1 VYESGTLN
9 FNPKTKQF
17 YIFTSMDIPEPSM
30 YVFAEAFTK
39 NIFLSTNK
47 VGVGIPCG
55 VATVNRE
62 GKFCEINIPS
72 LSVGLIGCESG
83 QFLNAD
89 VTNGIISFTPY
100 SKGRQL
106 ELIYK
111 QRRGRS
117 AAVLRRYAKEDALE
131 HREVEAAMSL
141 FYVQTSLEQCVKKKK
156 DMSELRR
163 EYIKL
168 KRESIE
174 KLKAKIATV

>member
-1 VYESGTLN
+1 MYESGALN

-17 YIFTSMDIPEPSM
+17 YIFTSMDIPESNM
-30 YVFAEAFTK
+30 YIFAEAFTK

-55 VATVNRE
+55 VAAVKRE
-62 GKFCEINIPS
+62 GKFCEINIS
-72 LSVGLIGCESG
+72 ALSVGLIGCESG

-89 VTNGIISFTPY
+89 ITNGVVSFTPY
-100 SKGRQL
+100 SGGGQL
-106 ELIYK
+106 ESVYK

-141 FYVQTSLEQCVKKKK
+141 FYVQTSLEQCVQKKK
-156 DMSELRR
+156 DMSELRK

-168 KRESIE
+168 KRESLE
-174 KLKAKIATV
+174 RLKASKING